1 MKRTSKRVMAV
12 AVSLAMVLTGSTS
25 ALAATTNPEISDREI
40 EHKTAAKNIAAQ
52 GMVLLENENNSL
64 PISKEKGAKIA
75 LFGQGVYNTIKGGTG
90 SGAVNQRD
98 NVTVQ
103 QGFENA
109 GYDIVDIDFVNQMH
123 ERWTANGGGTSQ
135 GWSYKWVNEP
145 IYEQTEGAVDQIKA
159 AAEKTDTAIYVIAR
173 NSGEGSDRSAGKG
186 DYLLSDDEEANLKLL
201 GQNFENVV
209 VVLNVGGIIDTKFFD
224 EIDGLDS
231 MLLMSQA
238 GMTGGD
244 ALVEVLNGTVNPSG
258 KLTDTWPVNF
268 DDNPSSEGFA
278 NQDGNTAQELYNDD
292 IFVGYRYYDTF
303 GVDVSYPF
311 GYGGSYTSF
320 AMSTKSVKADKDKV
334 TVQVK
339 VKNTGTVSGKE
350 VAEVYFS
357 APDGELDKPYQELAG
372 YAKTDEL
379 APGESQILTI
389 SFDTKE
395 MGSYDTDKAAY
406 VMEDGDYIIRV
417 GNSSRNTHVAAKLN
431 VAEDTITEQYSN
443 LMVPVTENDNIE
455 NSDKYPTLEP
465 MTTEGATSITY
476 DGEANEIAAA
486 KTIEVDFTGYKAP
499 EIIKENEDVTVY
511 TSDTTEEKY
520 LFAKNEDGATGTVS
534 RVEKGNANSTDYSV
548 TYQEHVKK
556 FDGDYS
562 KNTLKDVYDG
572 KISLEQFVSG
582 LSLYELANLVNG
594 HSSDKTV
601 QGVAGA
607 TWKNDEKEFVPVN
620 LSDGPAGLRITQH
633 YKQDDT
639 DYYQYATAWPIGTL
653 LAQTWDTDQIYA
665 YGEGVG
671 EEMEEFG
678 IGCWLAPGMN
688 IHRNALCGRN
698 FEYYSEDPVVV
709 GITGTA
715 ATLGVQ
721 SNKGVGVTIK
731 HYAMNSQETNRNAE
745 NNTVSE
751 RAIREIYLKGFEAVV
766 KQAQPMAIMTS
777 YNQNN
782 GRPAADDYDLCTAF
796 ARDEWGFQGMIMTD
810 WGGGQS
816 VPMYEMHA
824 GNDLVC
830 PGKGAAQIIKGFKS
844 DPDWNGKGY
853 VNMTTISYQDQTDP
867 DLPVITKDVP
877 NFGGYELNK
886 EGTEVQSTTVN
897 GDADAD
903 HSLLCDEA
911 WKAIE
916 DGYATY
922 KVKDVRNWWTGTTTK
937 QTTVSYKVN
946 SNKDGQTNKQVI
958 SLGDL
963 QKAAI
968 NICNFV
974 MNSTE
979 FAKEHGFTA
988 ESLNEKYAD
997 ILKDITSH
1005 SKDAVQST
1013 LADKGLQKLIN
1024 TVKDLDSSEYTAD
1037 SWKALEDAV
1046 AAAKDVVAKADAS
1059 QSEIDAAVN
1068 GIIEALGNLEYG
1080 VQTLH
1085 LETAI
1090 EAAEA
1095 ILADAD
1101 NYESVDALKAAADA
1115 GKAVLAKA
1123 DATQAEIDA
1132 AADAVLAELS
1142 KLAEKADRASLK
1154 KLVDAAE
1161 KLTDGKYTSD
1171 SIAKLNDAISK
1182 AKDALEN
1189 GDEAAIAGAYEDLI
1203 DAITNL
1209 EMKGNKA
1216 ALKAMLE
1223 KAAAILADT
1232 DAYVASTIDGLAT
1245 VKADAQNVYDNAD
1258 AVQSEINA
1266 AVKSLTLKIA
1276 AARLLGDVNGD
1287 GAVTTSDSV
1296 SVLAA
1301 SAELT
1306 SLDADATASA
1316 DVNGDGVADTLDA
1329 ALILQTAAEK

>member
-1 MKRTSKRVMAV
+1 
-12 AVSLAMVLTGSTS
+12 
-25 ALAATTNPEISDREI
+25 
-40 EHKTAAKNIAAQ
+40 
-52 GMVLLENENNSL
+52 
-64 PISKEKGAKIA
+64 
-75 LFGQGVYNTIKGGTG
+75 
-90 SGAVNQRD
+90 
-98 NVTVQ
+98 
-103 QGFENA
+103 
-109 GYDIVDIDFVNQMH
+109 
-123 ERWTANGGGTSQ
+123 
-135 GWSYKWVNEP
+135 
-145 IYEQTEGAVDQIKA
+145 
-159 AAEKTDTAIYVIAR
+159 
-173 NSGEGSDRSAGKG
+173 
-186 DYLLSDDEEANLKLL
+186 
-201 GQNFENVV
+201 
-209 VVLNVGGIIDTKFFD
+209 
-224 EIDGLDS
+224 
-231 MLLMSQA
+231 
-238 GMTGGD
+238 
-244 ALVEVLNGTVNPSG
+244 
-258 KLTDTWPVNF
+258 
-268 DDNPSSEGFA
+268 
-278 NQDGNTAQELYNDD
+278 
-292 IFVGYRYYDTF
+292 
-303 GVDVSYPF
+303 
-311 GYGGSYTSF
+311 
-320 AMSTKSVKADKDKV
+320 
-334 TVQVK
+334 
-339 VKNTGTVSGKE
+339 
-350 VAEVYFS
+350 
-357 APDGELDKPYQELAG
+357 
-372 YAKTDEL
+372 
-379 APGESQILTI
+379 
-389 SFDTKE
+389 
-395 MGSYDTDKAAY
+395 
-406 VMEDGDYIIRV
+406 
-417 GNSSRNTHVAAKLN
+417 
-431 VAEDTITEQYSN
+431 
-443 LMVPVTENDNIE
+443 
-455 NSDKYPTLEP
+455 
-465 MTTEGATSITY
+465 
-476 DGEANEIAAA
+476 
-486 KTIEVDFTGYKAP
+486 
-499 EIIKENEDVTVY
+499 
-511 TSDTTEEKY
+511 
-520 LFAKNEDGATGTVS
+520 
-534 RVEKGNANSTDYSV
+534 
-548 TYQEHVKK
+548 
-556 FDGDYS
+556 
-562 KNTLKDVYDG
+562 
-572 KISLEQFVSG
+572 
-582 LSLYELANLVNG
+582 
-594 HSSDKTV
+594 
-601 QGVAGA
+601 
-607 TWKNDEKEFVPVN
+607 
-620 LSDGPAGLRITQH
+620 
-633 YKQDDT
+633 
-639 DYYQYATAWPIGTL
+639 
-653 LAQTWDTDQIYA
+653 
-665 YGEGVG
+665 
-671 EEMEEFG
+671 
-678 IGCWLAPGMN
+678 
-688 IHRNALCGRN
+688 
-698 FEYYSEDPVVV
+698 
-709 GITGTA
+709 
-715 ATLGVQ
+715 
-721 SNKGVGVTIK
+721 
-731 HYAMNSQETNRNAE
+731 
-745 NNTVSE
+745 
-751 RAIREIYLKGFEAVV
+751 
-766 KQAQPMAIMTS
+766 
-777 YNQNN
+777 
-782 GRPAADDYDLCTAF
+782 
-796 ARDEWGFQGMIMTD
+796 MIMTD

>member
-1 MKRTSKRVMAV
+1 M
-12 AVSLAMVLTGSTS
+12 
-25 ALAATTNPEISDREI
+25 
-40 EHKTAAKNIAAQ
+40 
-52 GMVLLENENNSL
+52 
-64 PISKEKGAKIA
+64 
-75 LFGQGVYNTIKGGTG
+75 
-90 SGAVNQRD
+90 
-98 NVTVQ
+98 
-103 QGFENA
+103 
-109 GYDIVDIDFVNQMH
+109 
-123 ERWTANGGGTSQ
+123 
-135 GWSYKWVNEP
+135 
-145 IYEQTEGAVDQIKA
+145 
-159 AAEKTDTAIYVIAR
+159 
-173 NSGEGSDRSAGKG
+173 
-186 DYLLSDDEEANLKLL
+186 
-201 GQNFENVV
+201 
-209 VVLNVGGIIDTKFFD
+209 
-224 EIDGLDS
+224 
-231 MLLMSQA
+231 
-238 GMTGGD
+238 
-244 ALVEVLNGTVNPSG
+244 
-258 KLTDTWPVNF
+258 
-268 DDNPSSEGFA
+268 
-278 NQDGNTAQELYNDD
+278 
-292 IFVGYRYYDTF
+292 
-303 GVDVSYPF
+303 
-311 GYGGSYTSF
+311 
-320 AMSTKSVKADKDKV
+320 
-334 TVQVK
+334 
-339 VKNTGTVSGKE
+339 
-350 VAEVYFS
+350 
-357 APDGELDKPYQELAG
+357 
-372 YAKTDEL
+372 
-379 APGESQILTI
+379 
-389 SFDTKE
+389 
-395 MGSYDTDKAAY
+395 
-406 VMEDGDYIIRV
+406 
-417 GNSSRNTHVAAKLN
+417 
-431 VAEDTITEQYSN
+431 
-443 LMVPVTENDNIE
+443 
-455 NSDKYPTLEP
+455 
-465 MTTEGATSITY
+465 
-476 DGEANEIAAA
+476 
-486 KTIEVDFTGYKAP
+486 
-499 EIIKENEDVTVY
+499 
-511 TSDTTEEKY
+511 
-520 LFAKNEDGATGTVS
+520 
-534 RVEKGNANSTDYSV
+534 
-548 TYQEHVKK
+548 
-556 FDGDYS
+556 
-562 KNTLKDVYDG
+562 
-572 KISLEQFVSG
+572 
-582 LSLYELANLVNG
+582 NG
-594 HSSDKTV
+594 HSGDATV
-601 QGVAGA
+601 RGVAGS
-607 TWKNDEKEFVPVN
+607 TWRNDTKGITPVN
-620 LSDGPAGLRITQH
+620 LSDGPAGLRITQK
-633 YKQDDT
+633 YKDGDQT
-639 DYYQYATAWPIGTL
+639 YYQYATAWPIGTL

-731 HYAMNSQETNRNAE
+731 HYALNSQETNRNSE

-830 PGKGAAQIIKGFKS
+830 PGQGAAQIIKGFKS

-867 DLPVITKDVP
+867 NLPVITKEVP

-922 KVKDVRNWWTGTTTK
+922 EVKDVRNWWTGTTTK

-988 ESLNEKYAD
+988 QSLNEKYAD

-1013 LADKGLQKLIN
+1013 IADKGLQKLIN
-1024 TVKDLDSSEYTAD
+1024 TVNDLNSEDYTAD

-1123 DATQAEIDA
+1123 DASQSEIDA
-1132 AADAVLAELS
+1132 AADAVLAEMS
-1142 KLAEKADRASLK
+1142 KLVENADRASLK
-1154 KLVDAAE
+1154 KLADAAE
-1161 KLTDGKYTSD
+1161 KLTDGNYTSD

-1189 GDEAAIAGAYEDLI
+1189 GDEAAIAGAYEELI

-1329 ALILQTAAEK
+1329 AVILQTAAEK